1 MRYALTLLFLVGC
14 ATPQG
19 VSNTASKYIEGV
31 QQSSGEPLAVLSW
44 TAGLSILA
52 GMALLVITSGR
63 KGKFPLLGGV
73 GLVLLNYL
81 VARYDDFLFYPL
93 VICTGIISI
102 AWTYKIVKQIHAE
115 KTK

>member
-63 KGKFPLLGGV
+63 KGKF
-73 GLVLLNYL
+73 VLLNYL

>member
-1 MRYALTLLFLVGC
+1 MKYALLALLFAGC
-14 ATPQG
+14 
-19 VSNTASKYIEGV
+19 VSNPKIRTSPSSYVEGI
-31 QQSSGEPLAVLSW
+31 QASSGEPLAVLSW

-102 AWTYKIVKQIHAE
+102 AWTYKIVRQIHAE
-115 KTK
+115 KKQ

>member
-1 MRYALTLLFLVGC
+1 MKYFFCALLLAGC
-14 ATPQG
+14 
-19 VSNTASKYIEGV
+19 VSSPKLGLNPSGYMEGIK
-31 QQSSGEPLAVLSW
+31 QQSGEPLAVLSW

-102 AWTYKIVKQIHAE
+102 AWTYRIVKQIHQE
-115 KTK
+115 RTQ